1 MPIGGGRMRNGMLKG
16 ERLRV
21 AILLIGLTALL
32 LTTAC
37 APRPHVE
44 EKQVVKVG
52 YVACL
57 TGPAAA
63 IMQVGWRNLV
73 DYLKYFEEVGVPG
86 LGLPPGVTIEVVWG
100 DTGMEAT
107 RAISVYERIRSDVVF
122 WHIPDPVSAHALK
135 SRLERDEIAA
145 MTMVADEVLMYPP
158 GWFFTVFCTES
169 ERFAAWCDWIME
181 NWEEERQPIV
191 GMMGTD
197 TPSGRA
203 AEVMGT
209 AYAKSVGI
217 EMLPF
222 EHVPYTPLD
231 VSPQLL
237 RLAESGADF
246 IYMQAHWGTSP
257 PIMRDA
263 DRLGLVGKIG
273 FAGATEDGLAIPLLE
288 LGAAVEGLSQTKC
301 FPWYEEVPIVYDIF
315 REYDGR
321 LDTQGGVACTLQYG
335 PLPIEAINIA
345 IEQVGYE
352 NLDGRA
358 VKEAFYSIKDF
369 DPHEIGRPV
378 SYTPE
383 DNRGAPGVRIY
394 EIRGGKVVPA
404 NDWREAPMLVPVE

>member
-1 MPIGGGRMRNGMLKG
+1 MKNRMVK
-16 ERLRV
+16 ERRLCV
-21 AILLIGLTALL
+21 GVLAIALVALL
-32 LTTAC
+32 LITAC
-37 APRPHVE
+37 APRPPVE
-44 EKQVVKVG
+44 EKQVVKIG
-52 YVACL
+52 YIACL

-63 IMQVGWRNLV
+63 IMQTGWRNLV

-86 LGLPPGVTIEVVWG
+86 LSLPPGVTIELVWG

-107 RAISVYERIRSDVVF
+107 RAISVYERIHSDVVF
-122 WHIPDPVSAHALK
+122 CHVPSPVSAHALK
-135 SRLERDEIAA
+135 SRLERDEIAG

-158 GWFFTVFCTES
+158 GWFFTVFSTES

-181 NWEEERQPIV
+181 NWEEECPPIV

-209 AYAKSVGI
+209 AYAKSIGI

-263 DRLGLVGKIG
+263 ERLGLVGKIG

-288 LGAAVEGLSQTKC
+288 LGTAVEGLSQAKC

-335 PLPIEAINIA
+335 PVAIEALRIA

-352 NLDGRA
+352 NLDSRA
-358 VKEAFYSIKDF
+358 VREAMYAIKDF
-369 DPHEIGRPV
+369 DPHDIGRPV
-378 SYTPE
+378 TYTPE
-383 DNRGAPGVRIY
+383 DHRGDPAVRIY
-394 EIRGGKVVPA
+394 EIQGGKVVPVT
-404 NDWREAPMLVPVE
+404 DWREAPMLMPEG